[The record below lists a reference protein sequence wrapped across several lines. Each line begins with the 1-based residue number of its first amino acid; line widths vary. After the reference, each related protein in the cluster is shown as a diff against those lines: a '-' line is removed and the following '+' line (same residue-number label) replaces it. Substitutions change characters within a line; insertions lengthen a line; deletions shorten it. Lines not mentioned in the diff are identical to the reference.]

1 MPDRAADA
9 LCSAL
14 SMRERDIA
22 RYLGEIVHQGHFA
35 MIAAES
41 LNTAIR
47 RDAVPARSSPSD
59 SARYLA
65 AAQALLTA
73 AAQISKIVDVD
84 APRRGSAAV
93 KRFGKERAAILCAII
108 DPSPLL
114 LSRDVRN
121 SVEHFD
127 ERLDEALC
135 EEPTISLVDAN
146 VSIEGGIVFEGAT
159 SLRHLNLTTLE
170 YSALDDAVRLQDLFD
185 AVMRAS
191 ERATAWIA
199 AHHASRN

>member
-1 MPDRAADA
+1 MKD
-9 LCSAL
+9 
-14 SMRERDIA
+14 RDIA

-84 APRRGSAAV
+84 APRRGSAEV
-93 KRFGKERAAILCAII
+93 KRFGKERAATLRAII

-127 ERLDEALC
+127 ERLDKALC
-135 EEPTISLVDAN
+135 ENPAVSLVDAN
-146 VSIEGGIVFEGAT
+146 VSDEGGIVFEGAIW
-159 SLRHLNLTTLE
+159 LRHLNLTTLE
-170 YSALDDAVRLQDLFD
+170 YSALDDAVALRDLLD
-185 AVMRAS
+185 AVVNAY
-191 ERATAWIA
+191 ERATAWIE
-199 AHHASRN
+199 AHRASLN